1 MEREESWRLSS
12 GEADADER
20 AEGCLAL
27 VAAVVVVVVVVVAV
41 VVGMWSGSA
50 VVDRVESGEIRTGI

>member
-1 MEREESWRLSS
+1 MGR
-12 GEADADER
+12 GEV
-20 AEGCLAL
+20 GCCVSL
-27 VAAVVVVVVVVVAV
+27 VMFVLEVAAAAVVVVVVVVVAV

>member
-27 VAAVVVVVVVVVAV
+27 VAAVVVVAV